1 MDKYRGVNTN
11 TIPKSFAGLQVGSKP
26 ETVKNRFSGESV
38 ELEPQAVAMYD
49 AIMGAETLA
58 MYDMMQ
64 DGLAWFRKYHPKAFM
79 TLLD

>member
-1 MDKYRGVNTN
+1 MN
-11 TIPKSFAGLQVGSKP
+11 TIPKSFAGLQVGTKP
-26 ETVKNRFSGESV
+26 ETVKNRFSGDAV

-64 DGLAWFRKYHPKAFM
+64 DGLAWFRKYHSKAFM
-79 TLLD
+79 ILLD

>member
-1 MDKYRGVNTN
+1 MGGAIMNQ
-11 TIPKSFAGLQVGSKP
+11 IPKSFKGLQVGSKP
-26 ETVKNRFSGESV
+26 ETVKNRFSGDAV
-38 ELEPQAVAMYD
+38 ELDPQAVAMYD
-49 AIMGAETLA
+49 AIMGAEALA

>member
-1 MDKYRGVNTN
+1 MGGAIMNQ
-11 TIPKSFAGLQVGSKP
+11 IPKSFKGLHVGSKP
-26 ETVKNRFSGESV
+26 EIVKNRFSGDAV
-38 ELEPQAVAMYD
+38 ELDPQAVAMYD

>member
-1 MDKYRGVNTN
+1 MTTN

-26 ETVKNRFSGESV
+26 EIVKNRFSGDAV

-49 AIMGAETLA
+49 AIMGAEALE

-64 DGLAWFRKYHPKAFM
+64 EGLTWFRKYHPKAFM

>member
-1 MDKYRGVNTN
+1 MDDYR
-11 TIPKSFAGLQVGSKP
+11 SKLLDLIDD
-26 ETVKNRFSGESV
+26 RFSGDAV

-49 AIMGAETLA
+49 AIMGAETLE

-64 DGLAWFRKYHPKAFM
+64 EGLTWFRKHHPKAYM

>member
-1 MDKYRGVNTN
+1 MTTN

-26 ETVKNRFSGESV
+26 ETVKNRFSGDAV

-49 AIMGAETLA
+49 AIMGAEALK

-64 DGLAWFRKYHPKAFM
+64 EGLAWFRKYHPKA
-79 TLLD
+79 L

>member
-1 MDKYRGVNTN
+1 MNI
-11 TIPKSFAGLQVGSKP
+11 IPKSFAGLQVGSKP

-49 AIMGAETLA
+49 AIMGAEA
-58 MYDMMQ
+58 MELYDMMQ
-64 DGLAWFRKYHPKAFM
+64 EGLTWFREYHPKAYM